1 METLPNG
8 VLPAGHELLHYLLT
22 VKMLNTGCHKNSD
35 RKVALDVVLQWIFRN
50 IYPKDFRTV
59 ENNLMSML
67 HEYKSLKKRAS
78 SKKSDEYWVRYNKFV
93 KQQQNLFTN
102 TGEDVCCIMF
112 TAFVHSFANQQ

>member
-22 VKMLNTGCHKNSD
+22 VKMLNTGYHKNSD
-35 RKVALDVVLQWIFRN
+35 RKVAFDVVLQWVFHN

-78 SKKSDEYWVRYNKFV
+78 SKRSDEHWV
-93 KQQQNLFTN
+93 
-102 TGEDVCCIMF
+102 
-112 TAFVHSFANQQ
+112 